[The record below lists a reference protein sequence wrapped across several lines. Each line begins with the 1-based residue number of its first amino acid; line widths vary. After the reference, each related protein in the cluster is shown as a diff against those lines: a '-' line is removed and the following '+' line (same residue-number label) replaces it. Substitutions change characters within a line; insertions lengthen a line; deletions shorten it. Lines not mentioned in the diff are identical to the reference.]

1 MLYDVRADIISGYSV
16 GLIAISLVID
26 LPWTSDRF
34 LPFQHFVNTQM
45 RL

>member
-26 LPWTSDRF
+26 LP
-34 LPFQHFVNTQM
+34 
-45 RL
+45 